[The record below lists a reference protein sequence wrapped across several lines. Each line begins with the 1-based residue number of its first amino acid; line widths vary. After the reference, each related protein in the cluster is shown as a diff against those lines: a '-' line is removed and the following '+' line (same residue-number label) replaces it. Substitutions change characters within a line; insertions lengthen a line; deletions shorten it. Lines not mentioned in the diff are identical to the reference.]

1 MKGEKSMSKRLR
13 ILSMVMVL
21 LALLLFACAPT
32 PAAEPEVSE
41 PAVEQPAVEEPAE
54 EPAVEEPAAEEP
66 PEEAEEEPAEEPAE
80 EETEAADEG
89 DAQAGEPRQGGS
101 IVMAR
106 DSEPLSLNPI
116 GNGSADNGSI
126 FMIVQIFDTLVETQ
140 DEPVPQPALAE
151 SWTVSDDS
159 LTWTFNLR
167 PDVLWSNGDPLTCED
182 VKYSI
187 DGFGDPEVNTFYSG
201 FGSAIESTE
210 CVDETTFVVNLSR
223 VEGAFLDYLSTMP
236 ASIRP
241 MAIYEELGSDAF
253 SENPVGSGPFMVEE
267 WVRGERLVLVRNPNY
282 WKEGQPYLD
291 QITIEYVPD
300 ENARMLM
307 IEAGEAQI
315 ATEVPY
321 SQIERIDGLDGIT
334 VQVEDV
340 MAWDAMWFNVN
351 IPPLD
356 DPNVIRAL
364 NYATPKE
371 ALLASTMYGAGEI
384 ANHVIAKVKYW
395 DPSIPA
401 YPYDMAQ
408 AQEFMA
414 QSSVPDGFEMS
425 CLIVAGD
432 QVERQQAEILQQ
444 EWAQIGVELSIEA
457 VDVSSIWERWQSGDE
472 MCFTYPGAG
481 LSSDAL
487 SDDNLAVVFFDITGG
502 ADSFWTNWNNERA
515 TELVRQAGSTIDEEE
530 RAAAFQELQQLV
542 MDEYPA
548 VPLFF
553 IKART
558 AVADSVQGFQT
569 LPVKWW
575 NLEEVWLSE

>member
-1 MKGEKSMSKRLR
+1 MSRSLYL
-13 ILSMVMVL
+13 IVVIALAVL
-21 LALLLFACAPT
+21 LTACAPAAP
-32 PAAEPEVSE
+32 PAP
-41 PAVEQPAVEEPAE
+41 EEPAG
-54 EPAVEEPAAEEP
+54 
-66 PEEAEEEPAEEPAE
+66 
-80 EETEAADEG
+80 EG
-89 DAQAGEPRQGGS
+89 SQQGGA

-116 GNGSADNGSI
+116 GDGSADNGSI

-140 DEPVPQPALAE
+140 DAPLPQPALAE

-159 LTWTFNLR
+159 LTWTFKLR
-167 PDVLWSNGDPLTCED
+167 QGTMFSNGDPVTCED

-187 DGFGDPEVNTFYSG
+187 DGFADPEVNTFYSG

-210 CVDETTFVVNLSR
+210 CVDATTFVVHLNR
-223 VEGAFLDYLSTMP
+223 IEGAFLDYLSTMP

-241 MAIYEELGSDAF
+241 MAIYEEMGSDAF
-253 SENPVGSGPFMVEE
+253 GESPVGSGPFMVQE
-267 WVRGERLVLVRNPNY
+267 WVRGERLVLVRNPYY

-307 IEAGEAQI
+307 IESGEAQI

-321 SQIERIDGLDGIT
+321 SQIDRIDGLDGIS
-334 VQVEDV
+334 VLVEDV
-340 MAWDAMWFNVN
+340 MAWDAVWFNST
-351 IPPLD
+351 IEPLGD
-356 DPNVIRAL
+356 VKVIQAL

-371 ALLASTMYGAGEI
+371 AMLESLLYGAGEI
-384 ANHVIAKVKYW
+384 ANHVIARVKYW
-395 DPSIPA
+395 DASVPT
-401 YPYDMAQ
+401 YPYDLER
-408 AQEFMA
+408 AQELMA
-414 QSSVPDGFEMS
+414 ESSAPDGFSMK

-444 EWAQIGVELSIEA
+444 EWAKIGVNIEIEA
-457 VDVSSIWERWQSGDE
+457 VDISTIWERWTSGNE
-472 MCFTYPGAG
+472 MCFTYPGSG

-487 SDDNLAVVFFDITGG
+487 SDDNLAVVFFDFTGG
-502 ADSFWTNWNNERA
+502 ADSFWTSWNNERA
-515 TELVRQAGSTIDEEE
+515 IELVHEAGSTIDEDA
-530 RAAAFQELQQLV
+530 RQAAFFELQQLA

-558 AVADSVQGFQT
+558 AVADNVMGFKT

-575 NLEEVWLSE
+575 NLEDVYLAP

>member
-1 MKGEKSMSKRLR
+1 MRKPFVVT
-13 ILSMVMVL
+13 IVFMVL
-21 LALLLFACAPT
+21 AVLLMSACAPAPAET
-32 PAAEPEVSE
+32 PAAE
-41 PAVEQPAVEEPAE
+41 QPAA
-54 EPAVEEPAAEEP
+54 EEPAAEEP
-66 PEEAEEEPAEEPAE
+66 AAEEPAAE
-80 EETEAADEG
+80 EPAAE
-89 DAQAGEPRQGGS
+89 EPAAEEPAPATGPQQGGS

-140 DEPVPQPALAE
+140 DAPLPQPALAE
-151 SWTVSDDS
+151 DWSVSDDS

-167 PDVLWSNGDPLTCED
+167 QGAMFSNGDPVTCED

-210 CVDETTFVVNLSR
+210 CVDESTFVVQLNR

-267 WVRGERLVLVRNPNY
+267 WIRGQRLVLVRNPHY

-300 ENARMLM
+300 ENTRMLM
-307 IEAGEAQI
+307 IESGEAQI

-321 SQIERIDGLDGIT
+321 SQIERIDALDGVSVKI
-334 VQVEDV
+334 EDV
-340 MAWDAMWFNVN
+340 MAWDAVWFNVN

-356 DPNVIRAL
+356 DVSVIQAL

-371 ALLASTMYGAGEI
+371 ALLQSTMYGAGEI
-384 ANHVIAKVKYW
+384 ANHVIARVKYW
-395 DPSIPA
+395 DPTVPA
-401 YPYDMAQ
+401 YPYDLER
-408 AQEFMA
+408 AQELMA
-414 QSSVPDGFEMS
+414 ESSVPDGFSMS

-444 EWAQIGVELSIEA
+444 EWAKIGVDISIEA
-457 VDVSSIWERWQSGDE
+457 VDVSTIWERWTSGDE

-487 SDDNLAVVFFDITGG
+487 SDDNLAVVFFDYTGG
-502 ADSFWTNWNNERA
+502 AESFWTSWNNERA
-515 TELVRQAGSTIDEEE
+515 IELVRQAGTTIDEDE
-530 RAAAFQELQQLV
+530 RTAAFHELQQLA
-542 MDEYPA
+542 MEEYPA

-558 AVADSVQGFQT
+558 ALADNVQGFMT

-575 NLEEVWLSE
+575 NLEDVWLSE

>member
-1 MKGEKSMSKRLR
+1 MRKPLFVLVA
-13 ILSMVMVL
+13 ILTVFVL
-21 LALLLFACAPT
+21 VLSACAPAQPAEAPQE
-32 PAAEPEVSE
+32 PAA
-41 PAVEQPAVEEPAE
+41 EEPAE
-54 EPAVEEPAAEEP
+54 EEPAAEEP
-66 PEEAEEEPAEEPAE
+66 AAEEPVEEPEEEAAAEEPVEEEVEEPPAE
-80 EETEAADEG
+80 EEM
-89 DAQAGEPRQGGS
+89 GGKT

-116 GNGSADNGSI
+116 GDGSADNGSI

-140 DEPVPQPALAE
+140 DAPLPQPALAE
-151 SWTVSDDS
+151 SWEVSDDS
-159 LTWTFNLR
+159 LTWTFKLR
-167 PDVLWSNGDPLTCED
+167 EGVMWSNGDPLTCED

-210 CVDETTFVVNLSR
+210 CVDESTFVVQLNR

-241 MAIYEELGSDAF
+241 MAIYEELGSDGF
-253 SENPVGSGPFMVEE
+253 SENPVGSGPYMVRE
-267 WVRGERLVLVRNPNY
+267 WVRGERLVLDKNPYY
-282 WKEGQPYLD
+282 WKEGKPYVD
-291 QITIEYVPD
+291 TFIIEYVPD
-300 ENARMLM
+300 ENTRMLK
-307 IEAGEAQI
+307 IESGEAQI

-321 SQIERIDGLDGIT
+321 AQIERIDALDGVSVLI
-334 VQVEDV
+334 EDV
-340 MAWDAMWFNVN
+340 MAWDAVWFNVTQ
-351 IPPLD
+351 PPLD
-356 DPNVIRAL
+356 DVNVVRAL

-371 ALLASTMYGAGEI
+371 AMLESLMNGAGEI

-395 DPSIPA
+395 DETVEP
-401 YPYDMAQ
+401 YPYDMEKAK
-408 AQEFMA
+408 EYMA
-414 QSSVPDGFEMS
+414 QSSVPDGFDLN

-444 EWAQIGVELSIEA
+444 EWAELGVNMTIEA
-457 VDVSSIWERWQSGDE
+457 VDVSTIWERWTGGGEQ
-472 MCFTYPGAG
+472 CFTYPGAG

-487 SDDNLAVVFFDITGG
+487 SDDNLAVVFFDYTGG
-502 ADSFWTNWNNERA
+502 ADSFWTSWNNERA
-515 TELVRQAGSTIDEEE
+515 IELVAEAGGTIDEEA
-530 RAAAFQELQQLV
+530 RRTAFYELQQLA

-558 AVADSVQGFQT
+558 ALADNVTGFKT

-575 NLEEVWLSE
+575 NLEEVDITE